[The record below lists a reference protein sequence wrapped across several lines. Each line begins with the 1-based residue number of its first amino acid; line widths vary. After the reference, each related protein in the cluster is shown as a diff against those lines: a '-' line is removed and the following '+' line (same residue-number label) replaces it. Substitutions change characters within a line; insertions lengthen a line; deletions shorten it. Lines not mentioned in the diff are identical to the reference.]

1 MSVQRKIVKKR
12 TSLMLNWPPKTVDYI
27 GLKIVRGKHSSLS
40 KRMRKKSFI
49 GLALGRQTNGS
60 DTNRSIKMQLC

>member
-27 GLKIVRGKHSSLS
+27 SLKPVIKEHSNLS
-40 KRMRKKSFI
+40 KRMRKKV
-49 GLALGRQTNGS
+49 L
-60 DTNRSIKMQLC
+60 